1 MVTKIQSVHFTA
13 DQKLNLMIEEK
24 LEKLKHYFKPEG
36 SAEVILKMEKVGQ
49 VQDKIVEIIY
59 CIPGAKFVVTAIQKS
74 FEQAINE
81 AYRGIKNQILKH
93 KEKIQD
99 KH

>member
-1 MVTKIQSVHFTA
+1 MVTKIQSLHFDA
-13 DQKLNLMIEEK
+13 DQKLIDMINEKVEK
-24 LEKLKHYFKPEG
+24 LQHFLQTQI

-49 VQDKIVEIIY
+49 VQDKIVEIIFS
-59 CIPGAKFVVTAIQKS
+59 IPGAKFVVKAIQKS

-81 AYRGIKNQILKH
+81 AYHNMKNQLLRH
-93 KEKIQD
+93 KEKLQK